1 MRTWQLQQA
10 KQKLSEL
17 VQQTLVE
24 GPQVITRHGEEVVVV
39 VSRRDY
45 ERLKGTKLDF
55 KEFLLSAP
63 DLSQLRLERDQSLP
77 RDIEL

>member
-17 VQQTLVE
+17 VQQTLEE

-39 VSRRDY
+39 LSRREY
-45 ERLKGTKLDF
+45 ERLKGMPLDF
-55 KEFLLSAP
+55 KDFLLSAP
-63 DLSQLRLERDQSLP
+63 DLSQLGLKRDKSLP
-77 RDIEL
+77 RDVEL